1 VRLVV
6 SRAAVADFERLHR
19 FLAEKDRSAAQR
31 AAAAIDDAVRALA
44 DFPQRGRPSG
54 IAGMRELIVPF
65 AGRLKSF
72 AMRTWRDEMRS
83 LFYVFGMGARNGH
96 EDRNGTGFSGLE
108 FRQPKF
114 DSN

>member
-1 VRLVV
+1 MRLVV

-19 FLAEKDRSAAQR
+19 FLAGKDRSAAQR

-65 AGRLKSF
+65 GQSAYVVRYAYVAGR
-72 AMRTWRDEMRS
+72 DEIVILR
-83 LFYVFGMGARNGH
+83 VWHGR
-96 EDRNGTGFSGLE
+96 EER
-108 FRQPKF
+108 P
-114 DSN
+114 